1 MANEVSKNTGH
12 KVNGHWRVN
21 KKNGRRFW
29 VKPHKR
35 TEKKG
40 KTHGG

>member
-1 MANEVSKNTGH
+1 MVNEAIEKTQH

-21 KKNGRRFW
+21 KKNGRRVW

-40 KTHGG
+40 KTDGG